1 MLGTSG
7 AWSTSHL
14 SQRTSKPAYYIVD
27 CQIFNNKKEVK
38 NRTTAF
44 SYYFVWCFSKIASLT
59 LCTMDLL
66 SKRPCQ
72 NKTPC
77 WLGSCVQQDDRGS
90 LENMATSHS
99 TLGPRLFWS
108 FFLNFIVNPEK
119 ETTAE
124 WVSEGV
130 PFGILKSVQCQLCI
144 LKEAKLKL
152 PSDLGLCSLV
162 WPTTVFQ
169 RWVPQRSILC
179 DEIALS
185 WLCYATH
192 NQTKVL

>member
-1 MLGTSG
+1 
-7 AWSTSHL
+7 
-14 SQRTSKPAYYIVD
+14 
-27 CQIFNNKKEVK
+27 
-38 NRTTAF
+38 
-44 SYYFVWCFSKIASLT
+44 
-59 LCTMDLL
+59 MDLL

-99 TLGPRLFWS
+99 TLGPRLFWR
-108 FFLNFIVNPEK
+108 FFLNFIEK

-152 PSDLGLCSLV
+152 PSDLGQGPLWSL
-162 WPTTVFQ
+162 PRPMLSGMTYN
-169 RWVPQRSILC
+169 SISKVSSRKKYLMWWNC
-179 DEIALS
+179 IELI
-185 WLCYATH
+185 CYATH
-192 NQTKVL
+192 YLCAWAQANLAVA